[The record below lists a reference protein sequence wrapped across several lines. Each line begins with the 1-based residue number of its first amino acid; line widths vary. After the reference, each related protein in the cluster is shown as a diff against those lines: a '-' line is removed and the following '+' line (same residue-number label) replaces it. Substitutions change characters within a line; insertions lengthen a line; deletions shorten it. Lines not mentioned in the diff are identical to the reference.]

1 MIRDDELN
9 RMWKESVM
17 AYLKVLSWLHLEELR
32 KIMEV
37 SGNIVGVPAEI

>member
-1 MIRDDELN
+1 MIHDDELD

-17 AYLKVLSWLHLEELR
+17 AYLKVLSWLHLDGLK
-32 KIMEV
+32 KIMEK